1 MPDRRPLSECDLQ
14 VHLTRT
20 AELLEKHIASR
31 LPAAIRNHVPVDDVI
46 QSVWE
51 SCFESFPQATIWDDR
66 ALAGW
71 VRSITN
77 CRIVDAVR
85 DFGRR
90 GVRDGLIPE
99 FTRDASSMQP
109 LLAAIAADQ
118 ETPSHAASSKEAIAS
133 LHMAIAALPHER
145 QKVIWMRHLEG
156 RSQAEIAEQLGK
168 PLSAV
173 NSLLYNAMR
182 QLRREM
188 GDASRFFSDMHSLT
202 RGEAI
207 DGASGNAPWLHD
219 ESVDVQAQ
227 QCQ

>member
-1 MPDRRPLSECDLQ
+1 VSDRRPLTECDLQ

-31 LPAAIRNHVPVDDVI
+31 LPAAIRNHVPIDDVI

-90 GVRDGLIPE
+90 GVKDGLIPE
-99 FTRDASSMQP
+99 FARDASSMQP
-109 LLAAIAADQ
+109 LLAAIAAEQ

-133 LHMAIAALPHER
+133 LHVAIASLPRER

-156 RSQAEIAEQLGK
+156 RSHAEIAQRLGK

-188 GDASRFFSDMHSLT
+188 GDASRYFSDMHSLT
-202 RGEAI
+202 HDEQD
-207 DGASGNAPWLHD
+207 DGAPGKPQWTHG
-219 ESVDVQAQ
+219 ESVDAEAQ
-227 QCQ
+227 QSR